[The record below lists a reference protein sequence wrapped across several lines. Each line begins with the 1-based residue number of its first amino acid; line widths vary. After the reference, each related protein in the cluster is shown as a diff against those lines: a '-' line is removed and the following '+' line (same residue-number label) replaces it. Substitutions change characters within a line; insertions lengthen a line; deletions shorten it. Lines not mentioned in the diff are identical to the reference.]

1 MGGEEDRVSTTT
13 FATVPENPEIPLKP
27 EVRQAY
33 EDLYSQYESAIE
45 NTADT
50 TLLEKLNASQLAV
63 AAVINADNEAIRDGN
78 TNTFN
83 QVLTNIGIANKGLA
97 DLKAQIESVAKDVG
111 MYAGIVSGITAVL
124 GMVPGI

>member
-45 NTADT
+45 NTTDT

>member
-33 EDLYSQYESAIE
+33 KDLYSQYESAIE
-45 NTADT
+45 NTTDT

-111 MYAGIVSGITAVL
+111 MYAGIVSRITAVL

>member
-33 EDLYSQYESAIE
+33 KDLYSQYESAIE
-45 NTADT
+45 NTTDT